1 VRRSPATRIA
11 IALPERPS
19 PGSPVLTAEGVVVR
33 REGRAVLD
41 RAELIVHAGELVAL
55 VGPNGAGKST
65 LLGVLAGDIAP
76 ESGEANLLG
85 RPFPE
90 WTIAALARQRSV
102 LLQDNQVA
110 FPFTVREVVQMG
122 RAPWRG
128 TVREQEDEQ
137 AVQESMLQ
145 ADVAALAPRRVPSL
159 SGGERARVGFARTLA
174 SRTGALLL
182 DEPTAALDIAHQ
194 ESVLRLAREHA
205 DRGDA
210 VVVVLHELNLA
221 AAYADRVVLLRAGRI
236 VASGTPSEVLTAQR
250 VSEVYE
256 HPVEIIAHPRT
267 GRPVIVPVR

>member
-1 VRRSPATRIA
+1 MRRSPATRL
-11 IALPERPS
+11 ALPERPA
-19 PGSPVLTAEGVVVR
+19 PGSPVLNAEGVVVR
-33 REGRAVLD
+33 REGRDILD
-41 RAELIVHAGELVAL
+41 RAELVVHAGELVAL

-76 ESGEANLLG
+76 ERGEARLLG
-85 RPFPE
+85 RPFAE
-90 WTIAALARQRSV
+90 WTITALARRRSV

-128 TVREQEDEQ
+128 TAREQEDEH

-159 SGGERARVGFARTLA
+159 SGGERARAGFARTLA
-174 SRTGALLL
+174 ARTGALLL

-236 VASGTPSEVLTAQR
+236 VASGAPAEVLTAQR
-250 VSEVYE
+250 LTEVYE
-256 HPVEIIAHPRT
+256 HPVEIVAHPRT
-267 GRPVIVPVR
+267 GRPIIVPVR